1 MTPRDL
7 DRIEARLEE
16 LEHGQEDHHA
26 RIAAMEAKPST
37 TGPPTNEARITATP
51 SNPWR
56 EGLHNLFGPR
66 LAAIEAEQDAV
77 LDDATVSEVEKLRA
91 LLALSAEMT
100 EYWAARAQPPEPT
113 DFYPTSESIA
123 DPEVRR
129 MLDEIALLRAVQRSA
144 SSTRQEHSDGPR
156 S

>member
-1 MTPRDL
+1 M
-7 DRIEARLEE
+7 
-16 LEHGQEDHHA
+16 
-26 RIAAMEAKPST
+26 
-37 TGPPTNEARITATP
+37 
-51 SNPWR
+51 
-56 EGLHNLFGPR
+56 FGPR
-66 LAAIEAEQDAV
+66 LPSKESSMRTIAAIEAEQDAV